1 LWPHPGAG
9 CRTDRLQAG
18 LGLRSAPGTGTLVPM
33 DEITD
38 ADGSPAGEPCVRG
51 GDPGLFGPGSVTW
64 LVHADP
70 LMGVAGLRAILLHT
84 LHPVAIEAVDQ
95 HSGYQHDP
103 WSRLARTAEYV
114 GVITY
119 GTAMEAML
127 AGSRVRAVHARISGH
142 TSEGVEY
149 AADDPQL
156 LAWVHCCLV
165 ASFLEITTRGGLSL
179 TGAEQ
184 DGYISEQVR
193 SAMLV
198 GLEPDEV
205 PHDRAGLLDY
215 FRAIR
220 PALVC
225 SSAARRAAGVVVA
238 PPLPAKIAL
247 TTPARP
253 AWASV
258 AGLAFA
264 SLPPWARRLYAL
276 PELPGAAGLTDT
288 ATTVGL
294 RTLRTAL
301 KGVQAVVPPL
311 RQGPHLRAARLRITP

>member
-1 LWPHPGAG
+1 
-9 CRTDRLQAG
+9 
-18 LGLRSAPGTGTLVPM
+18 M
-33 DEITD
+33 DETTD
-38 ADGSPAGEPCVRG
+38 VEGSQTGEPNVRG

-64 LVHADP
+64 RVHSDP
-70 LMGVAGLRAILLHT
+70 LMGVAGLRAILLQT

-103 WSRLARTAEYV
+103 WGRLARTAEYI
-114 GVITY
+114 GVVTY

-127 AGSRVRAVHARISGH
+127 AGSRVRAVHARISGR
-142 TSEGVEY
+142 TSAGVEY
-149 AADDPQL
+149 TADDPQL
-156 LAWVHCCLV
+156 LAWVHSCLV
-165 ASFLEITTRGGLSL
+165 ASFLEITTRGGLAL

-184 DGYISEQVR
+184 DAYIKEQVR
-193 SAMLV
+193 AAMLV

-205 PHDRAGLLDY
+205 PHDRAGIVDY

-220 PALVC
+220 PALQC
-225 SSAARRAAGVVVA
+225 TGAARRAAGIVVA
-238 PPLPAKIAL
+238 PPLPVKIAL

-253 AWASV
+253 TWAGV

-288 ATTVGL
+288 AATVGL

-311 RQGPHLRAARLRITP
+311 REGPHLRAARLRITR